1 MPSEIESMYRSRD
14 DFSEGVTEIF
24 IALAANAL
32 LFIRNHRRAN
42 PISAGSGSSLSSS
55 SADPIDAAS
64 ADPVV
69 AEFARKTLD
78 YIQKYAKPFEP
89 WTNFW
94 SIIIFR
100 ADREVRM
107 NEYTW
112 LVKGFYEVI
121 YSG

>member
-1 MPSEIESMYRSRD
+1 MYRGRD
-14 DFSEGVTEIF
+14 DFSEGITEIF

-42 PISAGSGSSLSSS
+42 PVGAGNGSSASSS

-78 YIQKYAKPFEP
+78 YIQKYGQTFKP
-89 WTNFW
+89 
-94 SIIIFR
+94 
-100 ADREVRM
+100 
-107 NEYTW
+107 
-112 LVKGFYEVI
+112 
-121 YSG
+121 